1 MTKIEKLML
10 SANIADKAQQEIA
23 FCRGQLAR
31 AYNRPRTGVLVPKFA
46 TAEENDAFDRG
57 WMAADARFEQG

>member
-10 SANIADKAQQEIA
+10 SANIADKANQEIA

-31 AYNRPRTGVLVPKFA
+31 AYNRPRTGVLVPKFE
-46 TAEENDAFDRG
+46 TAEEVAAFDNG
-57 WMAADARFEQG
+57 WVSADQRFV

>member
-1 MTKIEKLML
+1 MTKIEKLTT
-10 SANIADKAQQEIA
+10 AAKIADRAQQEVA

-46 TAEENDAFDRG
+46 TGEEA
-57 WMAADARFEQG
+57 ARFDAGWVDADTQFAG

>member
-46 TAEENDAFDRG
+46 TAQEHEAFDAG
-57 WMAADARFEQG
+57 WVEADQHFA